1 MNYEE
6 FKMLLFQ
13 YAKNLE
19 IVLSENQVK
28 KFYEYMLLLLEW
40 NERINLTSIT
50 DEKNIVLKHFVDSIT
65 ICKYIPKNAKLLDV
79 GTGAGFP
86 GIPVK
91 IVRDDVEVVLLDSL
105 NKRILFLDDVID
117 KLDMKNIQAVHG
129 RAEEFGRNKDFRQS
143 FDVVTSRAVANMAV
157 LSEYLIPFSKL
168 GGKCVIMKGS
178 DFEEELN
185 NSKKAIKVLGGKINS
200 VDEFVLPASDMKRTI
215 VVVDKVGDT
224 PKQYPR
230 KAGTPAKKPI
240 S

>member
-13 YAKNLE
+13 YAKKLE
-19 IVLSENQVK
+19 IVLSENYVK

-40 NERINLTSIT
+40 NEKINLTSIT
-50 DEKNIVLKHFVDSIT
+50 DEKDIVLKHFVDSIT

-91 IVRDDVEVVLLDSL
+91 IVRDDIEVVLLDSL

-215 VVVDKVGDT
+215 VVVDKIGDT

>member
-86 GIPVK
+86 GIPAK
-91 IVRDDVEVVLLDSL
+91 IVRDDIEVVLLDSL

-215 VVVDKVGDT
+215 VVVDKIGDT

>member
-86 GIPVK
+86 GIPAK
-91 IVRDDVEVVLLDSL
+91 IVRDDIEVVLLDSL

>member
-13 YAKNLE
+13 YAKKLE
-19 IVLSENQVK
+19 IVLSENYVK

-40 NERINLTSIT
+40 NEKINLTSIT
-50 DEKNIVLKHFVDSIT
+50 DEKDIVLKHFVDSIT

-105 NKRILFLDDVID
+105 NKRILFLDDVIN
-117 KLDMKNIQAVHG
+117 KLNMKNIRAIHG
-129 RAEEFGRNKDFRQS
+129 RAEEFGRNKDFRQC

-168 GGKCVIMKGS
+168 GGKCVIMKGA

>member
-13 YAKNLE
+13 YAKKLE
-19 IVLSENQVK
+19 IVLSENYVK

-40 NERINLTSIT
+40 NEKINLTSIT
-50 DEKNIVLKHFVDSIT
+50 DEKDIVLKHFVDSIT

-105 NKRILFLDDVID
+105 NKRILFLDDVIN
-117 KLDMKNIQAVHG
+117 KLNMKNIRAIHG
-129 RAEEFGRNKDFRQS
+129 RAEEFGRNKDFRQC

-168 GGKCVIMKGS
+168 GGKCVIMKGA

-200 VDEFVLPASDMKRTI
+200 VDQFVLPASDMKRTI

>member
-86 GIPVK
+86 GIPAK
-91 IVRDDVEVVLLDSL
+91 IVRDDIEVVLLDSL

-117 KLDMKNIQAVHG
+117 KLDMKNIQTVHG

>member
-86 GIPVK
+86 GIPAK
-91 IVRDDVEVVLLDSL
+91 IVRDDIEGVLLDSL

>member
-6 FKMLLFQ
+6 FKLLLFQ

-40 NERINLTSIT
+40 NEKINLTSIT
-50 DEKNIVLKHFVDSIT
+50 DKKDIVLKHFADSIT
-65 ICKYIPKNAKLLDV
+65 VCKYIPENAKLLDV

-168 GGKCVIMKGS
+168 GGKCVIMKGA

-215 VVVDKVGDT
+215 VVVDKIGDT

>member
-1 MNYEE
+1 MSYEE

-13 YAKNLE
+13 YAKKLE
-19 IVLSENQVK
+19 IVLSENYVK

-40 NERINLTSIT
+40 NEKINLTSIT
-50 DEKNIVLKHFVDSIT
+50 DEKDIVLKHFVDSIT

-91 IVRDDVEVVLLDSL
+91 IVRDDIEVVLLDSL

-168 GGKCVIMKGS
+168 GGKCVIMKGA